1 MTEFFRLWL
10 EAGKAGNRDGLSM
23 ESLSNHRDARRVLA
37 ETREATRG
45 RPGPPKCPPRAARQ
59 GEVLTS
65 LVLFLRGGS
74 GEP

>member
-10 EAGKAGNRDGLSM
+10 EAGKAGNRYGLSM
-23 ESLSNHRDARRVLA
+23 ESLSNHRDARVLA

-59 GEVLTS
+59 GEVLIS